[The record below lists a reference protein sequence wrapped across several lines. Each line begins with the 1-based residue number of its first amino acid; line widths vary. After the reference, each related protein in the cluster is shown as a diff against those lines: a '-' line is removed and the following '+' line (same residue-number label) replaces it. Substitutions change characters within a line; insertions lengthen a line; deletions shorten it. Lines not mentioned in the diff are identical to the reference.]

1 MFMLNTFYCLK
12 SQKNR
17 HQILMINDK
26 QWRNVRKRKKIF
38 RLTHMPW
45 HYALFVSSRHICLYV
60 CTVCVHC
67 TLYKHCFVFIY
78 DDHHHHNHDVHVQ
91 QVYGVYYNNQFCSFV
106 YSFLSSSSS
115 SIYYDDDDDEIDMTR
130 KKRKIT
136 TTSRRTLPLGH
147 NFIFDRLIT

>member
-1 MFMLNTFYCLK
+1 MCV
-12 SQKNR
+12 Q
-17 HQILMINDK
+17 
-26 QWRNVRKRKKIF
+26 
-38 RLTHMPW
+38 
-45 HYALFVSSRHICLYV
+45 
-60 CTVCVHC
+60 CVHC

-78 DDHHHHNHDVHVQ
+78 DDHDHHNHDVHVQ

-115 SIYYDDDDDEIDMTR
+115 SSIYYDDDDDDEIDMTR